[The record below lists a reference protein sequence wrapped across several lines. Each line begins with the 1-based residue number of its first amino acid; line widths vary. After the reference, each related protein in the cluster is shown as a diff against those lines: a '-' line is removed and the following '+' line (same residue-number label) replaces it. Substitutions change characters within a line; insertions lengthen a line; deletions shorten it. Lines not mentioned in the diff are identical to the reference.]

1 MEKTETEAK
10 KNRRRP
16 AAKKQI
22 TNQTGKKKSSS
33 VDKIDSISVRKHT
46 ITCTDL
52 EYIII
57 KDMLN
62 SIREKKK

>member
-22 TNQTGKKKSSS
+22 GKKKSSS

-52 EYIII
+52 EYMII

>member
-1 MEKTETEAK
+1 MEKTETAK
-10 KNRRRP
+10 KNGRRP

-22 TNQTGKKKSSS
+22 GKEKSSS
-33 VDKIDSISVRKHT
+33 SDKIDSIRTRKHT

-57 KDMLN
+57 KDILN

>member
-16 AAKKQI
+16 AAKKQ
-22 TNQTGKKKSSS
+22 TGKKKSSS
-33 VDKIDSISVRKHT
+33 ADKIDSISVRKHT

-52 EYIII
+52 EYMII